1 LEHRVGI
8 LKAVG
13 EAVRHFRTGG
23 HGKNKAQ
30 YTQEQLT
37 EMVRRL
43 SRETEAR
50 GAVASE
56 TISRI
61 ENGRTNPTIKQ
72 INWICKALDV
82 SLSEF
87 FRYVESQAGLKD

>member
-1 LEHRVGI
+1 M
-8 LKAVG
+8 KAVG

-23 HGKNKAQ
+23 HGKNKTC

-37 EMVRRL
+37 EMVRNL

-50 GAVASE
+50 SAVASE

-61 ENGRTNPTIKQ
+61 ENGRTNPTVKQ
-72 INWICKALDV
+72 LGWICKALDV
-82 SLSEF
+82 SLTEF
-87 FRYVESQAGLKD
+87 FRYAESQLGRKD

>member
-1 LEHRVGI
+1 MSI

-37 EMVRRL
+37 ELVRSL
-43 SRETEAR
+43 SRETETR
-50 GAVASE
+50 SAVASE

-61 ENGRTNPTIKQ
+61 ENGRTNPTVKQ

-82 SLSEF
+82 SLTEF
-87 FRYVESQAGLKD
+87 FRYVETQAGRKD

>member
-1 LEHRVGI
+1 MTI

-13 EAVRHFRTGG
+13 EAVRHFRTGS
-23 HGKNKAQ
+23 HGKNKPH
-30 YTQEQLT
+30 YTQEELT

-50 GAVASE
+50 SAVAPE

-72 INWICKALDV
+72 IDLICRALDV
-82 SLSEF
+82 SLLEF
-87 FRYVESQAGLKD
+87 FRFVETRTSGKE

>member
-1 LEHRVGI
+1 VDI
-8 LKAVG
+8 QKAVG

-23 HGKNKAQ
+23 QGKKRPI

-37 EMVRRL
+37 EMVRQL

-50 GAVASE
+50 SAVASE

-61 ENGRTNPTIKQ
+61 ENGHTNPTVKQ
-72 INWICKALDV
+72 IDWICKALDV
-82 SLSEF
+82 SLTEF
-87 FRYVESQAGLKD
+87 FRYVETKGSRKE

>member
-1 LEHRVGI
+1 MDI
-8 LKAVG
+8 LHAVG

-23 HGKNKAQ
+23 HGKNKPQ

-43 SRETEAR
+43 SRETETR
-50 GAVASE
+50 GAVAPE

-61 ENGRTNPTIKQ
+61 ENGHANPTVKQ
-72 INWICKALDV
+72 IYWICEALDIP
-82 SLSEF
+82 LTEF
-87 FRYVESQAGLKD
+87 FRQVETRL

>member
-1 LEHRVGI
+1 MDI
-8 LKAVG
+8 QKAIG

-23 HGKNKAQ
+23 HGKKRPH

-37 EMVRRL
+37 EMVRQL

-50 GAVASE
+50 SAVAPE

-61 ENGRTNPTIKQ
+61 ENGHANPTVKQ
-72 INWICKALDV
+72 IDWICRALDV
-82 SLSEF
+82 PITEF
-87 FRYVESQAGLKD
+87 FRYVDSQRGK

>member
-1 LEHRVGI
+1 VNI
-8 LKAVG
+8 QKAVG
-13 EAVRHFRTGG
+13 EAVRHFRTGS
-23 HGKNKAQ
+23 HGKNEPH
-30 YTQEQLT
+30 YTQEELT

-50 GAVASE
+50 SAVAPE

-72 INWICKALDV
+72 IDWICKALDV
-82 SLSEF
+82 SLLEF
-87 FRYVESQAGLKD
+87 FRFVEAKTAGKG

>member
-1 LEHRVGI
+1 MDI
-8 LKAVG
+8 QKAVG

-23 HGKNKAQ
+23 QGKKSPA

-37 EMVRRL
+37 EMVRQL

-50 GAVASE
+50 SAVAPE

-61 ENGRTNPTIKQ
+61 ENGHTNPTVKQ
-72 INWICKALDV
+72 IDWI
-82 SLSEF
+82 
-87 FRYVESQAGLKD
+87 

>member
-1 LEHRVGI
+1 VNI
-8 LKAVG
+8 QKAVG

-23 HGKNKAQ
+23 HGKNKPQ
-30 YTQEQLT
+30 YTQEELT

-50 GAVASE
+50 SAVAPE

-72 INWICKALDV
+72 IDWICKAVDV

-87 FRYVESQAGLKD
+87 FRYVESKMGKAH

>member
-1 LEHRVGI
+1 MDI
-8 LKAVG
+8 LDAVG

-23 HGKNKAQ
+23 HGKNKPQ

-43 SRETEAR
+43 SRETETR
-50 GAVASE
+50 GAVAPE

-61 ENGRTNPTIKQ
+61 ENGHANPTVKQ
-72 INWICKALDV
+72 IFWICEALDV
-82 SLSEF
+82 SLTEF
-87 FRYVESQAGLKD
+87 FKQVETRL

>member
-1 LEHRVGI
+1 MDI
-8 LKAVG
+8 LRAVG

-23 HGKNKAQ
+23 HGKNKPQ

-43 SRETEAR
+43 SRETETR
-50 GAVASE
+50 GAVAPE

-61 ENGRTNPTIKQ
+61 ENGRTNPTVKQ
-72 INWICKALDV
+72 IYRICEALDV
-82 SLSEF
+82 SLTEF
-87 FRYVESQAGLKD
+87 FKQVETEL

>member
-1 LEHRVGI
+1 M
-8 LKAVG
+8 G

-23 HGKNKAQ
+23 HGKNKPH

-43 SRETEAR
+43 SRDAESR
-50 GAVASE
+50 GAVAPE

-61 ENGRTNPTIKQ
+61 ENGHANPTVKQ
-72 INWICKALDV
+72 IYLICKALDV
-82 SLSEF
+82 SLGEF
-87 FRYVESQAGLKD
+87 FRQAEAKAGKE